1 MILIFLKSESM
12 RSKLL
17 TDDYVTEVTNEIIC
31 EAGFVLNWFVGGK
44 YKNSEFSP
52 PTGLECEAL
61 VGAQEIHSIR
71 HDFVKMLKIVIFC

>member
-1 MILIFLKSESM
+1 M
-12 RSKLL
+12 

-31 EAGFVLNWFVGGK
+31 EAGFVLNWFVGEK

-71 HDFVKMLKIVIFC
+71 HDFVKMLKLPFFADTLGSCTKC